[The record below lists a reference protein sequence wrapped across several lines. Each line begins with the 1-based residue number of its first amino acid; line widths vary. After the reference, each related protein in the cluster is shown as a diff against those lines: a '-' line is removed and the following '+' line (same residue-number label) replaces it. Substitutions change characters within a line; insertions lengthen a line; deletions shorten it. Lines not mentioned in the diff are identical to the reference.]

1 VTADA
6 EATAVVA
13 RLRSRFR
20 GALLGLALGD
30 ALAAPAQYARAG
42 TFGPVRDLLGGGP
55 YDLPRGA
62 WTDDTALALLLA
74 RSLLECRDCDPADQR
89 QRFRRWQLDGEGS
102 ATGECLGITASVSRA
117 LTDGTPAKEIA
128 DGADALV
135 RLAPLVMWHYADAD
149 ALAQDLEPM
158 ARVTCHDAETITAV
172 AAFARLLQQALRGVP
187 LPELLPSASLP
198 PASPVRESSPSQ
210 RHGASPRILAESLEA
225 MRGARNWKDAVL
237 RAINAGGDADARGAT
252 TGQLAGAVFGVES
265 IPDAWLLALT
275 GRDAIEELAD
285 GILVEVLVSLGERE

>member
-117 LTDGTPAKEIA
+117 LTDGAPAKEIA

-172 AAFARLLQQALRGVP
+172 AAFARLLQQALRGV
-187 LPELLPSASLP
+187 
-198 PASPVRESSPSQ
+198 SQ

>member
-102 ATGECLGITASVSRA
+102 ASV
-117 LTDGTPAKEIA
+117 
-128 DGADALV
+128 
-135 RLAPLVMWHYADAD
+135 
-149 ALAQDLEPM
+149 
-158 ARVTCHDAETITAV
+158 
-172 AAFARLLQQALRGVP
+172 
-187 LPELLPSASLP
+187 
-198 PASPVRESSPSQ
+198 
-210 RHGASPRILAESLEA
+210 
-225 MRGARNWKDAVL
+225 
-237 RAINAGGDADARGAT
+237 
-252 TGQLAGAVFGVES
+252 
-265 IPDAWLLALT
+265 
-275 GRDAIEELAD
+275 
-285 GILVEVLVSLGERE
+285 

>member
-1 VTADA
+1 MTADA

-74 RSLLECRDCDPADQR
+74 RSLLECRGCDPADQR

-117 LTDGTPAKEIA
+117 LTDGMPAKEIP

-187 LPELLPSASLP
+187 LPELLPPALLP
-198 PASPVRESSPSQ
+198 PASPVRESSSGQ
-210 RHGASPRILAESLEA
+210 RHGASPRILAEALEA

-237 RAINAGGDADARGAT
+237 RAISAGGDADARGAA

-265 IPDAWLLALT
+265 IPEAWLLALT

-285 GILVEVLVSLGERE
+285 AILVEVLVRLGERD